1 MDVLVFI
8 WDTQLEKKGPNYDAE
23 FSVAVYSYTG
33 FNPIRNSG
41 NEKKKLFLVLLRV
54 LQHSFM
60 S

>member
-41 NEKKKLFLVLLRV
+41 NEKKKFSMVLLRV
-54 LQHSFM
+54 L
-60 S
+60 